1 MRLTGLR
8 EMAIETK
15 EIPFSYQI
23 YVLRDDG
30 EMDKFSS
37 PEKDTMT
44 ELAQKY
50 SPKYSIVD
58 TIKEEHRTVYIARG
72 SVE

>member
-1 MRLTGLR
+1 M
-8 EMAIETK
+8 EK
-15 EIPFSYQI
+15 ESKKIPFSYQI

-37 PEKDTMT
+37 PEKDVMT
-44 ELAQKY
+44 AMAKKY
-50 SPKYSIVD
+50 SPEYSIVD

-72 SVE
+72 STNEI

>member
-8 EMAIETK
+8 EMPKESK

-37 PEKDTMT
+37 PEKDMMT

-58 TIKEEHRTVYIARG
+58 TIKERFNTDEEKLDLR
-72 SVE
+72 